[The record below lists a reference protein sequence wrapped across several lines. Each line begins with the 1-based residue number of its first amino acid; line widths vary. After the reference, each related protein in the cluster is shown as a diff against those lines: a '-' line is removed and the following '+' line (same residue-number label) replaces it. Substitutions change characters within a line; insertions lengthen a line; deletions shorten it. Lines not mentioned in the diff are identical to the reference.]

1 MEADGLCYSSVPV
14 EMRDCWWRE
23 IRNGDGASTS
33 TNVNRAYEDPP
44 DDTSKTT
51 ASIIAKLQES
61 RNHEYFEGQKLPS

>member
-23 IRNGDGASTS
+23 IRNGDDVSS
-33 TNVNRAYEDPP
+33 INVHRAYEDPP
-44 DDTSKTT
+44 VDTSKTT

-61 RNHEYFEGQKLPS
+61 RNHEYFEEQKPLS